1 MERFARTLYD
11 YSKDHQWVRL
21 MGWTDAELRSVPIHS
36 NATSHGTT
44 GPEDDYLN
52 LANFG
57 ATSLGVSSQGSG
69 GGTSANVR
77 SIENTYVYRADSPPP
92 LYERLQ
98 RLIDE
103 GGPASDAWGVF
114 DKEQQRKKA
123 P

>member
-11 YSKDHQWVRL
+11 YSQDHQWVRL
-21 MGWTDAELRSVPIHS
+21 MGWTEAELRSVPIHYE
-36 NATSHGTT
+36 ATSHATT

-77 SIENTYVYRADSPPP
+77 SIENTYVYRADTPPA
-92 LYERLQ
+92 LYDRLQ
-98 RLIDE
+98 RLIDQ
-103 GGPASDAWGVF
+103 GGPTAHAPGVF
-114 DKEQQRKKA
+114 DQEKRR
-123 P
+123 